1 MQDDMAYKII
11 TMIVIFCLYVLRTER
26 VAVGTALG
34 IQHPLGRIGSL
45 K

>member
-11 TMIVIFCLYVLRTER
+11 TMIAELSLHVLRTR

-34 IQHPLGRIGSL
+34 IIPLGS
-45 K
+45 